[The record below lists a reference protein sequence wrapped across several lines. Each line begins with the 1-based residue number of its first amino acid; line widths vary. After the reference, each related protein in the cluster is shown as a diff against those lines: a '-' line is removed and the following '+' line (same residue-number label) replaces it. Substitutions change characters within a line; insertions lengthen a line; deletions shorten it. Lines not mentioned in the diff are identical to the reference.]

1 MELARQCGASA
12 LVAHARTELQAAG
25 ARPRAVG
32 RFGVD
37 ALTPSERGVSAL
49 AVEGLTNPEIAQT
62 RFVTVRTVEM
72 HLSTAYRKLDIS

>member
-1 MELARQCGASA
+1 
-12 LVAHARTELQAAG
+12 
-25 ARPRAVG
+25 VG